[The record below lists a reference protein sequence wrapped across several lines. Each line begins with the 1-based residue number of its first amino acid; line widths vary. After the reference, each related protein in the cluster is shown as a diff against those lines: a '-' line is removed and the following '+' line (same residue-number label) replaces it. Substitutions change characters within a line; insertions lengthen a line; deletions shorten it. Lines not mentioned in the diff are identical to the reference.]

1 MTAHQIAWCSES
13 FSSLI
18 SKDRRQGLGARD
30 QEVRSSGPPTP
41 DPQHPS
47 MVQAKKALAKKTR
60 TRKARAV
67 SSGRSTDYQNF
78 IGGRW
83 VPSRSGE
90 WIENRNP
97 ADVRDVVGRF
107 PLSTKEDVDAA
118 VMAAGEAFN
127 HWRRTPAPRRAEI
140 LFRLGEILIRDKEK
154 YTADMT
160 REMGKVLKE
169 AGGDVQEAIDCTYYA
184 AGEGR
189 RLHGFTTP
197 AEMPNKFAMCV
208 RQPVGLCGLI
218 TPWNFPMAIPSWKL
232 MPALVCGNTVVIKPA
247 EETPLSTYNLVKAC
261 EEAGVPPGVVNLVMG
276 RGSVVGTRM
285 TSHPSLRLIS
295 MTGSTET
302 GRVIAS
308 ACAERNA
315 ICSLEMGGKNAI
327 IIMDD
332 ADIDNAIEGAVWGA
346 FGTSGQRCTAS
357 SRLIVHK
364 RVYLQFVKKL
374 AERAKALRVGN
385 GADPQ
390 TDVGPVV
397 NEDAVHKIMDYIDI
411 GQNEDG
417 ATLACGGHHLTKGDY
432 ARGYFIAPTVF
443 TDVTPDMRVA
453 QEEIF
458 GPVTSVIPTNSLDE
472 AIEIANGVRYGLSA
486 AIYTQDVNRAFH
498 AMNETYTGIFYVN
511 ASTIGAEV
519 HLPFGGTKATG
530 NGHREAGTQVLD
542 IFSEWKSVYFD
553 YSGKL
558 QRAQID
564 EVEV

>member
-1 MTAHQIAWCSES
+1 MA
-13 FSSLI
+13 
-18 SKDRRQGLGARD
+18 
-30 QEVRSSGPPTP
+30 
-41 DPQHPS
+41 
-47 MVQAKKALAKKTR
+47 QAKKALAKKS
-60 TRKARAV
+60 RAAK
-67 SSGRSTDYQNF
+67 SAKTPKTYHNY
-78 IGGRW
+78 IGGDW
-83 VPSRSGE
+83 LPSADGE
-90 WIENRNP
+90 WSENRNP
-97 ADVRDVVGRF
+97 ADTRDVIGLF
-107 PLSTKEDVDAA
+107 PHSTTSDVDNAIA
-118 VMAAGEAFN
+118 AAGEAFDG
-127 HWRRTPAPRRAEI
+127 WRLTPAPRRAEI
-140 LFRLGEILIRDKEK
+140 LFRVGEILMRDKEQ
-154 YTADMT
+154 YTHDMT

-208 RQPVGLCGLI
+208 RQPIGLCGLI

-232 MPALVCGNTVVIKPA
+232 IPALVCGNTVVIKPA
-247 EETPLSTYNLVKAC
+247 EDTPLSTYNLVRAC

-276 RGSVVGTRM
+276 SGSVVGRRM
-285 TSHPSLRLIS
+285 TDHPSIRLIS
-295 MTGSTET
+295 LTGSTET
-302 GRVIAS
+302 GRAVAA

-327 IIMDD
+327 MVMDD
-332 ADIDNAIEGAVWGA
+332 ADVDNAIEGSVWGA

-364 RVYLQFVKKL
+364 KVYKEFSKKL
-374 AERAKALRVGN
+374 VERAKAMRIGN
-385 GADPQ
+385 GANPKV
-390 TDVGPVV
+390 DVGPVI
-397 NEDAVHKIMDYIDI
+397 NSDAVEKIMSYIDI

-417 ATLACGGHHLTKGDY
+417 ATLASGGHNLTKGDY
-432 ARGYFIAPTVF
+432 AHGYFIEPTVF
-443 TDVTPDMRVA
+443 TDVTPDMRIA

-458 GPVTSVIPTNSLDE
+458 GPVTSVIPAKSLDD
-472 AIEIANGVRYGLSA
+472 AIEIANGVQYGLSA

-519 HLPFGGTKATG
+519 HLPFGGTKGTG

-542 IFSEWKSVYFD
+542 IFSEWKSVYVD

-564 EVEV
+564 NKKAIG

>member
-1 MTAHQIAWCSES
+1 
-13 FSSLI
+13 
-18 SKDRRQGLGARD
+18 
-30 QEVRSSGPPTP
+30 
-41 DPQHPS
+41 
-47 MVQAKKALAKKTR
+47 MVQAKKALAKKN
-60 TRKARAV
+60 
-67 SSGRSTDYQNF
+67 RSTAPKKQSQTYHNY

-83 VPSRSGE
+83 VPSSNGE
-90 WIENRNP
+90 WSENRNP
-97 ADVRDVVGRF
+97 ADTRDLVGHF
-107 PLSTKEDVDAA
+107 PRSTTADVDDAIAA
-118 VMAAGEAFN
+118 ASEAFDG
-127 HWRRTPAPRRAEI
+127 WRLTPAPRRAEI

-154 YTADMT
+154 YVRDMT

-169 AGGDVQEAIDCTYYA
+169 AGGDVQEAIDSTYYA

-208 RQPVGLCGLI
+208 RQPIGLCGLI

-232 MPALVCGNTVVIKPA
+232 MPALVCGNTIVIKPA
-247 EETPLSTYNLVKAC
+247 EDTPLSTYNLVKAC

-285 TSHPSLRLIS
+285 TDHPSVRLIS
-295 MTGSTET
+295 LTGSTET
-302 GRVIAS
+302 GRAVAS

-327 IIMDD
+327 MVMDD
-332 ADIDNAIEGAVWGA
+332 ADVDNAVDGAIWGA

-364 RVYLQFVKKL
+364 KVYKQFSKKL
-374 AERAKALRVGN
+374 VDRAKALRLGN
-385 GADPQ
+385 GADPKV
-390 TDVGPVV
+390 DVGPVI
-397 NEDAVHKIMDYIDI
+397 NKDAVEKIMSYIDI
-411 GQNEDG
+411 GRREDG
-417 ATLACGGHHLTKGDY
+417 ATLAGGGKHLTKGDY
-432 ARGYFIAPTVF
+432 ANGYFIEPTIF
-443 TDVTPDMRVA
+443 TDVTPEMRIA

-458 GPVTSVIPTNSLDE
+458 GPVTSVIPAGSLDE
-472 AIEIANGVRYGLSA
+472 AIEICNGVQYGLSG

-542 IFSEWKSVYFD
+542 IFSEWKSVYVD

-564 EVEV
+564 NKK

>member
-1 MTAHQIAWCSES
+1 MA
-13 FSSLI
+13 
-18 SKDRRQGLGARD
+18 
-30 QEVRSSGPPTP
+30 
-41 DPQHPS
+41 
-47 MVQAKKALAKKTR
+47 QAKKALAKPNKKSKTSR
-60 TRKARAV
+60 NNAPRSASKSAPRKSVA
-67 SSGRSTDYQNF
+67 TYQNY
-78 IGGRW
+78 IGGEW
-83 VPSRSGE
+83 VDSASGE
-90 WIENRNP
+90 SFENINP
-97 ADVRDVVGRF
+97 ADTRDVIGTF
-107 PLSTKEDVDAA
+107 PLSTRQDVNDA
-118 VMAAGEAFN
+118 VNAAQEAFT

-140 LFRLGEILIRDKEK
+140 LFRLGDILIRNKDRF
-154 YTADMT
+154 AANMT

-169 AGGDVQEAIDCTYYA
+169 TGGDVQEAIDCTYYT

-197 AEMPNKFAMCV
+197 AEMPDKFAMCV

-232 MPALVCGNTVVIKPA
+232 IPALVCGNTVVIKPA
-247 EETPLSTYNLVKAC
+247 EDTPLSTYNLVKAC
-261 EEAGVPPGVVNLVMG
+261 EEAGIPPGVINLVMG
-276 RGSVVGTRM
+276 QGSVVGSRM

-295 MTGSTET
+295 LTGSTET
-302 GRVIAS
+302 GRAVAA

-364 RVYLQFVKKL
+364 KVYKQFSGKL
-374 AERAKALRVGN
+374 VERAKALRIGN
-385 GADPQ
+385 GADSKV
-390 TDVGPVV
+390 DVGPVI
-397 NEDAVHKIMDYIDI
+397 NEDAVEKIMRYIDI
-411 GQNEDG
+411 GQNEDR
-417 ATLACGGHHLTKGDY
+417 ATLACGGNRLTKGDY
-432 ARGYFIAPTVF
+432 AHGYFIEPSVF
-443 TDVTPDMRVA
+443 TDVSPDMRIA

-458 GPVTSVIPTNSLDE
+458 GPVTSVIPAKSLDE

-486 AIYTQDVNRAFH
+486 AIYTQHVKRAFH
-498 AMNETYTGIFYVN
+498 ALNETYMGIFYVN
-511 ASTIGAEV
+511 SATIGAEV
-519 HLPFGGTKATG
+519 HLPFGGTKGTG

-542 IFSEWKSVYFD
+542 IFSEWKSIYVD

-564 EVEV
+564 NKKAIG